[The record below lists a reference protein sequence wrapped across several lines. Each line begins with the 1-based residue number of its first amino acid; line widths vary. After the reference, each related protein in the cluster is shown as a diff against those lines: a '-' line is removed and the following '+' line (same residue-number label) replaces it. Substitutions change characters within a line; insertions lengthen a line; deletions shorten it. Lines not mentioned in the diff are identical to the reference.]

1 MKEVH
6 DHSFN
11 VNVAEYFR
19 SVEKAILLKEF
30 YGWIKINKDSKRNI
44 HYGVAWTYNSSE
56 ALNEK
61 FRYMKAKSIWRW
73 IDELSNE
80 GFICINRFN
89 EKRYDK
95 TNWYAI
101 NWVAYA
107 AICEGKY
114 ELILD
119 AICEFKK
126 FQRLVFD
133 SQNEK
138 SISQN
143 KKRYSQNEKSISH
156 NEEPIPSLTNSS
168 SSLTNSEAFVE
179 NSFST
184 VTLID
189 EVDETSVEIHH
200 VPDYFEVKDQ
210 LQGISDKDK
219 KLVYE
224 IAKDIPGFFDT
235 EQKKPKEKS
244 AAKKEKVDNPTPI
257 KAMWEIYELQYAKMC
272 GSEKPEFMPKYC
284 QPMKKLYN
292 ILEARQIQSGIVPLD
307 KLQPWRDFI
316 EMWGKYLQDHP
327 KETYFTANFNP
338 ATFYSQFNTIVAKL
352 KNQPKTTAQKW
363 EQFYRENT
371 QTQ

>member
-200 VPDYFEVKDQ
+200 VPDYF
-210 LQGISDKDK
+210 
-219 KLVYE
+219 
-224 IAKDIPGFFDT
+224 DT
-235 EQKKPKEKS
+235 EQKKPKEKVAPKRKS
-244 AAKKEKVDNPTPI
+244 AADNPTPI

-272 GSEKPEFMPKYC
+272 GSEKPEFMTKYL
-284 QPMKKLYN
+284 QPMKKLYG

-327 KETYFTANFNP
+327 KEAYFTANFNP

-371 QTQ
+371 TG